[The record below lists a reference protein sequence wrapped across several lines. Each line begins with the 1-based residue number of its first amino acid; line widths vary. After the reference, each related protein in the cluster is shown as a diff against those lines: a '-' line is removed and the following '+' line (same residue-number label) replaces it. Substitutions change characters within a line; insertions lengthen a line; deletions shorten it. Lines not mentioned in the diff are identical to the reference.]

1 MMQGLHARDRLS
13 EAELE
18 EISLLADKC
27 NQYEGIELK
36 LNWNML
42 RERSGAETSDFLYYE
57 SGQLV
62 GFLGI
67 YQFQSKEVE
76 ISGMVHP
83 KHRSQGLF
91 GKLVQ
96 AAKKEC
102 QRRDVPKLVFMCQQG
117 TASAKAV
124 MERWAIPYGYSEYWM
139 QLSEPPVQEERER
152 AEALKLREAD
162 AGDDA
167 AIIRLNVEGFGL
179 SEEDAASLLEK
190 PNGPGPRTNRVY
202 VAELAGV
209 DGACRTIGKIHA
221 RVVSG
226 NAFIYG
232 FVVASDERGRGHG
245 KAILA
250 KMIKVVRAEHPQAAI
265 ALEVAV
271 KNERALGLYESLGFR
286 VSKATD
292 YYEWTDALQTNR
304 S

>member
-1 MMQGLHARDRLS
+1 MMQGLHARDRLN

-18 EISLLADKC
+18 AIGLLADRC

-57 SGQLV
+57 SGQLI

-83 KHRSQGLF
+83 KHRSQGIF

-102 QRRDVPKLVFMCQQG
+102 RRRDVPKLVFMCQQG
-117 TASAKAV
+117 TPSAKAV
-124 MERWAIPYGYSEYWM
+124 MDRWAIPYGYSEYWM
-139 QLSEPPVQEERER
+139 QLLEPSVQEERER
-152 AEALKLREAD
+152 VEALKLREA
-162 AGDDA
+162 ASGDDA

-202 VAELAGV
+202 MADLTDE
-209 DGACRTIGKIHA
+209 DGACRVIGKIHA
-221 RVVSG
+221 RVVGG

-232 FVVASDERGRGHG
+232 FVVAAGERGCGHG
-245 KAILA
+245 RAILA
-250 KMIKVVRAEHPQAAI
+250 QTIKAIREDHPQASI

-292 YYEWTDALQTNR
+292 YYEWTDALSPNR